1 MVRHTGMSEEMSM
14 ETLFTHGSDTCG
26 IAIFSV
32 HGIMAA
38 ANNGFRHILG
48 NVRDLP
54 DRKFG
59 DLVFSEDGAA
69 LSIDELVFQDQHP
82 LHFQARLKT
91 ETGLVSRM
99 ITLMPVQLT
108 SGEAGFI
115 MVVRPQQILD
125 RFPGLS
131 FFSDAFHQSCEGM
144 YVTDLDS
151 RVFYTNSAFLRMH
164 GFAEHEVL
172 GKHQSLFHSPTDMFT
187 LVNATR
193 QVLQFGRFEG
203 EVLHVT
209 KSGESFHAR
218 LLSSLIMDSSG
229 NPDAVLHT
237 ITDLSEFKA
246 IQDQLISANDI
257 LRERV
262 NSLEELLRESIQR
275 HQESKEEV
283 RKYKGNLQKV
293 EEALSMLITGV
304 QEQKTRIQEKIVHD
318 ISSKLRPIV
327 NRLELENLPDQV
339 RELTLLLRKNI
350 ETLKFTV
357 SKDVVI
363 DNGNLLTF
371 RELRVCEMI
380 GSGLSSKEIA
390 RTLNISPHTVFLYRA
405 KIRRKLGLSGN
416 KGDLS
421 SYLRSTSVAEGKK

>member
-1 MVRHTGMSEEMSM
+1 MNKEISM

-26 IAIFSV
+26 IVILSV
-32 HGIMAA
+32 HGIIAA
-38 ANNGFRHILG
+38 ANDGFRDILG
-48 NVRDLP
+48 NAGDVP
-54 DRKFG
+54 DGKFG
-59 DLVFSEDGAA
+59 DFVFSENGVA
-69 LSIDELVFQDQHP
+69 LSIDELVFRNQHP
-82 LHFQARLKT
+82 LNFRGKLKT

-99 ITLMPVQLT
+99 ITLIPVQLT

-115 MVVRPQQILD
+115 MVVQPPQIMD
-125 RFPGLS
+125 GYPGLS

-144 YVTDLDS
+144 YVTDLES

-164 GFAEHEVL
+164 GYTEHEVL

-209 KSGESFHAR
+209 KSGKSFHAR
-218 LLSSLIMDSSG
+218 LLSSLITGPSG
-229 NPDAVLHT
+229 NPDAVIHT

-246 IQDQLISANDI
+246 IQDQLTSANDK

-262 NSLEELLRESIQR
+262 NSLEELLRESIQKC
-275 HQESKEEV
+275 QESKEEV
-283 RKYKGNLQKV
+283 RKYKDNLEKV
-293 EEALSMLITGV
+293 EEALSMLIAGV

-339 RELTLLLRKNI
+339 RELTLLLHKNI
-350 ETLKFTV
+350 DTLKFTV
-357 SKDVVI
+357 SKDVTI

-421 SYLRSTSVAEGKK
+421 SYLRSTSVAGEKK